1 MILKNRSA
9 SFRQELNLRDLGIS
23 QGEMWEGIRW
33 AELIECERDTEI
45 QHFRYICTE
54 HGVMRDGRTILWECG
69 SRSMLKGFNVFKRSP
84 FLASVLVKTFC
95 SQYFRLSG
103 RYKWN

>member
-33 AELIECERDTEI
+33 AELIECERETEI
-45 QHFRYICTE
+45 QHLRYICTE
-54 HGVMRDGRTILWECG
+54 QGVMRDGRTILWE
-69 SRSMLKGFNVFKRSP
+69 SLNAEGFRCVYKISIPRIS
-84 FLASVLVKTFC
+84 
-95 SQYFRLSG
+95 SG
-103 RYKWN
+103 

>member
-33 AELIECERDTEI
+33 AELIECERETEI
-45 QHFRYICTE
+45 QHLRYICTE
-54 HGVMRDGRTILWECG
+54 QGVMREGRTTLWEPPDAE
-69 SRSMLKGFNVFKRSP
+69 GFRCV
-84 FLASVLVKTFC
+84 
-95 SQYFRLSG
+95 
-103 RYKWN
+103 